1 MRIGRRH
8 IEDAIER
15 LIDLLDD
22 VDDDSDFEPDP
33 IEEQHDQ
40 EAELTWASDVPPFY
54 VVAERARR
62 KAKA

>member
-1 MRIGRRH
+1 MKTSRRQL
-8 IEDAIER
+8 EDAIER

-33 IEEQHDQ
+33 IEKQHDQ

-54 VVAERARR
+54 VVAECARR